1 MWPGVGRKQQGGQ
14 WAEGTAGAQTW
25 KKQDELG
32 AWAGRGN
39 LEVDPVVESLKCQPS
54 RPRAWD
60 LTLRARGSR
69 WRQTVRESVTCLRD
83 LAPPGGLGRL
93 HLLSGSGP
101 GTTEHPDFKAPQ
113 KSPNFNLL
121 FQRAR
126 NRRRSKASVKLS
138 SSPRH

>member
-1 MWPGVGRKQQGGQ
+1 MQPGVGREEQGGQ
-14 WAEGTAGAQTW
+14 WAEVIAEAQIW
-25 KKQDELG
+25 KNQDEFG
-32 AWAGRGN
+32 PWAGRGN
-39 LEVDPVVESLKCQPS
+39 LEVDPVAESMKCQQG

-69 WRQTVRESVTCLRD
+69 RGQTGRESVTCLSD

-93 HLLSGSGP
+93 HLLWGSGS

-121 FQRAR
+121 FQRAG
-126 NRRRSKASVKLS
+126 NR
-138 SSPRH
+138 